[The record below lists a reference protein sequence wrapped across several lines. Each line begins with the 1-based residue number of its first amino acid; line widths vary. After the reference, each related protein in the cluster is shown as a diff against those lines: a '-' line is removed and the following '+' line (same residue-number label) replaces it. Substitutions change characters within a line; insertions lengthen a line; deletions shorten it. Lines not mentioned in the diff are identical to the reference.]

1 MDKRTKRTKRA
12 YIVDVLEIHTV
23 SVMATSAADAKKRVD
38 AGEGDIAAD
47 VFDEWADKAR
57 IQR

>member
-1 MDKRTKRTKRA
+1 MANIQPLNLKHYA
-12 YIVDVLEIHTV
+12 EEL